1 MKIIWL
7 MPECPIPAN
16 TGGRVVEWN
25 RLKELGR
32 ENEIYLFV
40 TVDDSV
46 EYQYKSRLLSVCREV
61 HLYSRKKS
69 FRLLLKSIRYPY
81 PAVSRWNKSMLGDI
95 DACFKSISPD
105 SVIVEFPQM
114 LGNLS
119 PMVREN
125 AKIVVNQHNIE
136 HLAMQSIG
144 QHTNRLLKKLT
155 YRFVARQLEWYEGE
169 QYKKTNVGLYTF
181 VSESDKSYFE
191 KKYDKC
197 NTLLSP
203 IGTNV
208 INLNAAVHSKKI
220 VFIAKM
226 SYQPNE
232 TGAIW
237 FMNNVWQK
245 VLDKISD
252 AELFIVGKNPSD
264 KLIEISRKYT
274 GITVTGTVE
283 SVEPFYEDSAAVV
296 VPILSGGGVKVKLI
310 EGLGH
315 GKIVIATN
323 KGIEGTEF
331 RNRVH
336 VLATDSSEEFAEFC
350 IAAINDPEQFDSM
363 RLEANKLMNEAY
375 SWQGIMSV
383 FEDQLRKI
391 IEDED

>member
-95 DACFKSISPD
+95 DDCFKSISPD

-119 PMVREN
+119 PTVREN

-155 YRFVARQLEWYEGE
+155 YRFVARQLECKW
-169 QYKKTNVGLYTF
+169 
-181 VSESDKSYFE
+181 
-191 KKYDKC
+191 C
-197 NTLLSP
+197 
-203 IGTNV
+203 
-208 INLNAAVHSKKI
+208 
-220 VFIAKM
+220 
-226 SYQPNE
+226 
-232 TGAIW
+232 
-237 FMNNVWQK
+237 
-245 VLDKISD
+245 
-252 AELFIVGKNPSD
+252 
-264 KLIEISRKYT
+264 
-274 GITVTGTVE
+274 
-283 SVEPFYEDSAAVV
+283 
-296 VPILSGGGVKVKLI
+296 
-310 EGLGH
+310 
-315 GKIVIATN
+315 
-323 KGIEGTEF
+323 KGIF
-331 RNRVH
+331 
-336 VLATDSSEEFAEFC
+336 S
-350 IAAINDPEQFDSM
+350 
-363 RLEANKLMNEAY
+363 
-375 SWQGIMSV
+375 
-383 FEDQLRKI
+383 
-391 IEDED
+391 